1 MIVSN
6 LQNSQRVEGLH
17 PLFKTLFDYV
27 KTHDLFHAE
36 LGRIEIDGD
45 NLFINNVNPEC
56 VARDKQVLEL
66 HRDILMYI
74 FCWKVLRLLV
84 GRLSKI

>member
-45 NLFINNVNPEC
+45 NLFINNVTSKFWNYI
-56 VARDKQVLEL
+56 AI
-66 HRDILMYI
+66 ILMYI

>member
-45 NLFINNVNPEC
+45 NLFINNVNP
-56 VARDKQVLEL
+56 VL
-66 HRDILMYI
+66 HVTSKFWNYIAIILMYI

>member
-45 NLFINNVNPEC
+45 NLFIS
-56 VARDKQVLEL
+56 VL
-66 HRDILMYI
+66 HVTSKFWNYIAIILMYI